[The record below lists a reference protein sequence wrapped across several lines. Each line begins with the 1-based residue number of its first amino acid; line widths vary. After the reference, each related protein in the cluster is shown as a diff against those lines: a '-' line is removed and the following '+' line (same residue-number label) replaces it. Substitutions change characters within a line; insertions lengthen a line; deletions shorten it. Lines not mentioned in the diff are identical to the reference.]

1 MCNID
6 SLTLIAGI
14 DIPIPSIGIS
24 VHQPTLKEIAFLGE
38 KDFYEAAQHIVINA
52 QEMARRMENLTE
64 EDKIAISELSNFEVF
79 LKLLEANNLTKIK
92 VQMLF
97 ALLLPNYSVEI
108 EERFI
113 MLLNP
118 AQGTTV
124 FLNEENFQ
132 EFQDVISTI
141 LCLNSGN
148 NKDDFNPVGDRAR
161 EIAEKL
167 RKGRERV
174 AKLKGESGGVESD
187 FLSRYI
193 SGLGIGTNSLNIK
206 DVLELTLY
214 QLFDQLERFS
224 LFSSYN
230 IAIKAKMAGAEG
242 VEDVDWLKNIH

>member
-174 AKLKGESGGVESD
+174 AKLKGESGVESD